1 MSAGR
6 VLARA
11 GVVPALLIA
20 AWLAASLPLLLA
32 GAFRPGPAVALF
44 AATAA
49 AALWLALRVPPAE
62 DDTRPVTWRA
72 AGGVFAVGA
81 VFLVFQVVMA
91 SEQIIVRR
99 DPASYVQFATWLSEH
114 GSLPIPQMRWAFGGG
129 DPALTYDS
137 PAFYQRG
144 GVIVPQFMA
153 GLPMLLAL
161 GGWIAGTHGMLL
173 MAPLL
178 GACAVVSF
186 GGLTA
191 RLVGPNWAPLGA
203 LALASTLPMLWVSRS
218 TYSELPALVL
228 LLGGLALV
236 HDAQRRQVRTQAFLA
251 GLAFGLIVLV
261 RIDALRDV
269 LPVVVFAGLL
279 MGLGRRTGWPLGLG
293 LLIGAGAGLV
303 EGFVLSRPYLEYLH
317 ASLNPLLYIA
327 AALVVATLLM
337 AVALRWD
344 ATGRRLRGLGAAVA
358 RGRLPD
364 VAAALTVLVVAAFAV
379 RPLLQTVRREP
390 RTADD
395 RLNADFIAQV
405 QRINHLP
412 IDGTRQYS
420 ELSYHWVVWYIGVPA
435 ALLAALGAALLVRRL
450 LRGRSPEWALPFAV
464 VAWTTVTTLL
474 RPAITPDHPWASR
487 RLIAVVIPG
496 MLLLALWAAAWAP
509 RRIRRA
515 GHGTRAVRAAAA
527 GGAVLIVAP
536 IMIMS
541 AAYAAVRTEQG
552 EVAAVRGMCDRL
564 GPGRSVVIVERAT
577 ADRFSQVVRGMC
589 GLPAARTVPDAGAG
603 DVRRI
608 VRRIYDAG
616 RRPAILGG
624 AASDVAPYGRPVRVL
639 HLRTRQDQ
647 RTLTKAPTGTWSM
660 SVDVW
665 MAEPPRP

>member
-1 MSAGR
+1 
-6 VLARA
+6 
-11 GVVPALLIA
+11 
-20 AWLAASLPLLLA
+20 
-32 GAFRPGPAVALF
+32 
-44 AATAA
+44 
-49 AALWLALRVPPAE
+49 
-62 DDTRPVTWRA
+62 
-72 AGGVFAVGA
+72 VGA

-99 DPASYVQFATWLSEH
+99 DPASYVQFATWLHEH

-153 GLPMLLAL
+153 GLPMLLAP

-191 RLVGPNWAPLGA
+191 RLVGPSWAPLGS

-218 TYSELPALVL
+218 AYSELPALVL

-236 HDAQRRQVRTQAFLA
+236 YDAQRRQVRTQAFLA

-293 LLIGAGAGLV
+293 LVIGVGAGLV

-327 AALVVATLLM
+327 AALVGATLLM

-344 ATGRRLRGLGAAVA
+344 ATGRRLRALGAAVA

-390 RTADD
+390 HTADD

-420 ELSYHWVVWYIGVPA
+420 ELSYYWVVWYIGVPA
-435 ALLAALGAALLVRRL
+435 ALLAAIGAALLARRL

-496 MLLLALWAAAWAP
+496 MLLLALWAGAWAL

-527 GGAVLIVAP
+527 GGAVLVVAP
-536 IMIMS
+536 IAIMS
-541 AAYAAVRTEQG
+541 AGYAAVRTEQG

-639 HLRTRQDQ
+639 
-647 RTLTKAPTGTWSM
+647 
-660 SVDVW
+660 SVIPIS
-665 MAEPPRP
+665 A